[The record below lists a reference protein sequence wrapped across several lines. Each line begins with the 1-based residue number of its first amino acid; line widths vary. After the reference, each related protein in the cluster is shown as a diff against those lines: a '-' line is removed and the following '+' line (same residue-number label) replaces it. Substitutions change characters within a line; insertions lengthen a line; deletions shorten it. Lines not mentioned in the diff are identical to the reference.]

1 MGAKMAYG
9 ETTSP
14 EIERV
19 ATAVVDSCFVVH
31 KRFGPGLLESVYQA
45 CLAAELRK
53 RAFTVLREV
62 KVPIFYDEVQIE
74 EGFKLD
80 LLVNDL
86 VIVEVKAVE
95 KMIPVFDAQLLT
107 HLKLTNKQLG
117 FLVNFNVLLIKD
129 GIKRIIN

>member
-1 MGAKMAYG
+1 MPFG

-19 ATAVVDSCFVVH
+19 ATAIVDSCFVVH
-31 KRFGPGLLESVYQA
+31 KRFGPGLLESVYKA
-45 CLAAELRK
+45 FLAAELRK
-53 RAFTVLREV
+53 RGFTVLREI
-62 KVPIFYDEVQIE
+62 KVPIYYDDVEIE
-74 EGFKLD
+74 EGFRLD

-95 KMIPVFDAQLLT
+95 KMIPVFNAQILT
-107 HLKLTNKQLG
+107 HLKLTSKRLG

-129 GIKRIIN
+129 GIKRIVN